1 MSLAR
6 ARTASTSARPTTRR
20 AVPRPTSSTTH
31 RTAPR
36 VVAARASGDD
46 DDVPT
51 SDEAR
56 FERWR
61 ARANGMRVK
70 ALKERLVRMNLRHD
84 DCLEKSELVD
94 RLALAWLTRA
104 ENEAVRQP
112 LRQLGG
118 KGAGG
123 MSPRS
128 GYAVVTLDVG
138 GEIGLCDFVID
149 TGATAAL
156 ITPKAL
162 EMLDAGRVREG
173 AAVRGLTGTGET
185 LRQKVT
191 VTDVRVGRETFDLDA
206 VVTDLSVVGLPP
218 TIGGLLG
225 LEWLGRYE
233 VEFDFEASTITF
245 WPRGSISWGALDV
258 DELVRVSMGT
268 HHKVGLKTVR
278 CTLNDADPI
287 DAIVDMGSFFS
298 VVNWMASA
306 AAGVGPDSPSVT
318 TGGLR
323 VAGVDG
329 NDVSLS
335 MAPFD
340 LRVLGAEENVESLYR
355 GMCCVGDL
363 PAFNA
368 LGASMSPFM
377 ALGLDVIGRGRM
389 VFDASESVM
398 YLAKGDVGYGT

>member
-6 ARTASTSARPTTRR
+6 ACTAPPSARPTTHR
-20 AVPRPTSSTTH
+20 AARPTTSS
-31 RTAPR
+31 RTRRDAR
-36 VVAARASGDD
+36 CVVVRASED
-46 DDVPT
+46 DDVPS
-51 SDEAR
+51 SDAAR
-56 FERWR
+56 LERWR
-61 ARANGMRVK
+61 ARANGMRAK
-70 ALKERLVRMNLRHD
+70 ALKERLARMNLRHD

-94 RLALAWLTRA
+94 RLASAWMTRA

-118 KGAGG
+118 TNAGG

-149 TGATAAL
+149 TGATSAL

-162 EMLDAGRVREG
+162 EMLDQERVREG

-191 VTDVRVGRETFDLDA
+191 VKDVRVGRDTFDLDG

-225 LEWLGRYE
+225 LEWLARYE
-233 VEFDFEASTITF
+233 VEFDFVASTITF
-245 WPRGSISWGALDV
+245 WPRGSIAWGALDV

-268 HHKVGLKTVR
+268 FHEVGLKTVR
-278 CTLNDADPI
+278 CSLNNAAPI

-306 AAGVGPDSPSVT
+306 AAGVGPDSASVK
-318 TGGLR
+318 TGGLQ
-323 VAGVDG
+323 VTGVDG
-329 NDVSLS
+329 NLVDMS
-335 MAPFD
+335 MAPYD
-340 LRVLGAEENVESLYR
+340 LRVLGEEEDVESLYR

>member
-1 MSLAR
+1 MS
-6 ARTASTSARPTTRR
+6 TTRVASPSSFARRTR
-20 AVPRPTSSTTH
+20 AVPFARRS
-31 RTAPR
+31 RGA
-36 VVAARASGDD
+36 VRASGAARDDD

-51 SDEAR
+51 SSESTDDGAR
-56 FERWR
+56 LERWR
-61 ARANGMRVK
+61 ARARAMRVK
-70 ALKERLVRMNLRHD
+70 TLKERLSSMNLRHD

-94 RLALAWLTRA
+94 RAARAWLTRA
-104 ENEAVRQP
+104 ENRAARLP
-112 LRQLGG
+112 LRQLGN
-118 KGAGG
+118 AGG

-149 TGATAAL
+149 TGATTAL
-156 ITPKAL
+156 ITPKVL

-191 VTDVRVGRETFDLDA
+191 VTEARLGSETFDLDA
-206 VVTDLSVVGLPP
+206 VVTDLSAVGLPP

-225 LEWLGRYE
+225 LDWLGKYE
-233 VEFDFEASTITF
+233 VEFDFSASTITF
-245 WPRGSISWGALDV
+245 WPRGSVSWGALDV
-258 DELVRVSMGT
+258 DELVRVTLGT
-268 HHKVGLKTVR
+268 HKVGLKTVR
-278 CTLNDADPI
+278 CTLNDAAPV

-306 AAGVGPDSPSVT
+306 AAGVGPDSPSVKS
-318 TGGLR
+318 GGLQ
-323 VAGVDG
+323 VSGVDG
-329 NDVSLS
+329 NNVSMS
-335 MAPFD
+335 MAPYD
-340 LRVLGAEENVESLYR
+340 LRVLGDDEDLDSVYR

-368 LGASMSPFM
+368 LGASVSPFM